1 MTEQTAQQEGT
12 PRRDAVR
19 KKWLVTLVCVASVFL
34 VLVAVVAAV
43 LFSYAYKG
51 SEDVYVYVRPGD
63 DVRQKLDEAGV
74 RTLGFN
80 QLSLLGFTSR
90 TGRYVV
96 HPGDNIFCIFKRFR
110 NGEQEPIQLTLPSF
124 RLVSDLPGYLGKHLM
139 MDSTEV
145 ARALSDSVYIAQYG
159 YTPETLPALFIP
171 NTYEMYWNT
180 SLDGFMQ
187 RMQTE
192 NANFWTPAREK
203 KAEAL
208 GLTHAE
214 VATLASIV
222 DEETA
227 NVAEKPMVAGLY
239 INRLQRGI
247 LLQADPTVKY
257 AFGDFTL
264 RRILNVHLRT
274 DSPYNTYIYAGLPPG
289 PIRFPSLSAL
299 DAVLDYAHHD
309 YIFMCAKEDFSG
321 THNFATTL
329 REHTNNA
336 RRYQQALNARNI
348 MK

>member
-1 MTEQTAQQEGT
+1 MM
-12 PRRDAVR
+12 
-19 KKWLVTLVCVASVFL
+19 LVCVAAVL
-34 VLVAVVAAV
+34 LILVAVVAGV
-43 LFSYAYKG
+43 LFSSSYKG
-51 SEDVYVYVRPGD
+51 EEDVYVYVRPGD
-63 DVRQKLDEAGV
+63 DVKQKLDESGV

-80 QLSLLGFTSR
+80 QLARMGFTSR

-96 HPGDNIFCIFKRFR
+96 HPGDNIYSLFKRFR
-110 NGEQEPIQLTLPSF
+110 NGEQEPMLLTLPSF
-124 RLVSDLPGYLGKHLM
+124 RLVSELPGYLGKHLM

-145 ARALSDSVYIAQYG
+145 ARALSDSVYIARYG

-192 NANFWTPAREK
+192 NANFWTPEREK

-227 NVAEKPMVAGLY
+227 NVEEKPMVAGLY

-264 RRILNVHLRT
+264 RRILNEHLKT

-289 PIRFPSLSAL
+289 PIRFPSLTAL

-309 YIFMCAKEDFSG
+309 YLFMCAKEDFSG

-329 REHTNNA
+329 REHMNNA